1 MQKLPMRAPLV
12 CLFLLVLTIS
22 ASAQVSVSGTVT
34 DAADQIVPYAAV
46 TLLAP
51 DSTLLGG
58 NLTDESGRFTITTSF
73 RGSATLTA
81 SFVGYAPG
89 SREVFIGQNNDI
101 YDLGRIVLTQDAQN
115 LAEVTVTGERA
126 TVSAALDKK
135 TFDLASQQAQ
145 GGGSILDAMK
155 ALPGVTVTQEGEVQL
170 RGSDR
175 VAVLVDGKQS
185 ALTGYGNQRGLGSIP
200 AANIERIEI
209 INNPSASYDAG
220 GMAGIINIIYKT
232 ETKRG
237 INGEAGLSFALGE
250 ITTRRE
256 DLPTDL
262 GRYRLNPHLQPN
274 VVLDYRKDK
283 LHLWT
288 QASVL
293 LQRKLPNNE
302 FTRRNYA
309 DGRRTLSQVP
319 ENRSQVHYVTR
330 AGLEY
335 QLDEANTLSLSGVY
349 DYEHHIDTAQI
360 PFIDLNTG
368 RRYRYW
374 NWSEDESTGY
384 VNGRVDF
391 RHAFAQP
398 GHQLELAAQ
407 FTQGKEDEQY
417 FLNDSTEY
425 RRAQDTSHLVAIEN
439 TTAFNLDYIRPLAS
453 GRLELGSLIRY
464 RSLPVTYEIGQGERS
479 IIYPGLGNE
488 SKWTEDLYAGY
499 ANYVF
504 ESARFEAEAGLRVE
518 QTAVTYA
525 LDPEN
530 IYYERDDAY
539 DYFELYPNVRL
550 TLKAD
555 ERNRVSLFFNR
566 RVDRPGEQELRAFAK
581 YDDPELLKVGN
592 PYLRP
597 QFTRTVEVAYRRLW
611 ETGSLFAAVYTR
623 TSQDAF
629 QRIFSID
636 GSNPDY
642 DIVNRIYQNTGRAT
656 NRGMELLWS
665 QEVGNWWKYSAGVNL
680 YRIGIDEYRGTLLF
694 PTVRPFTL
702 EASTGNSF
710 DLKFNNQFV
719 LPGKWEAQLTAIY
732 LAARNIPQGR
742 ELSRSSVDLAI
753 SRPVF
758 AGRGEAVLSAT
769 DIFNGFGLRQEIDG
783 EGFTARYEN
792 LYESQVVRLG
802 VSYKW

>member
-1 MQKLPMRAPLV
+1 MRAS
-12 CLFLLVLTIS
+12 LLLLLLSVFVQEIG
-22 ASAQVSVSGTVT
+22 AQVSVSGAVT
-34 DAADQIVPYAAV
+34 DAGDRPIPFATV

-51 DSTLLGG
+51 DSTLLSG
-58 NLTDESGRFTITTSF
+58 NHTDDQGRFTLTTTF
-73 RGSATLTA
+73 RGSALLSA
-81 SFVGYAPG
+81 SSIGYATR
-89 SREVFIGQNNDI
+89 SRQVFIGENNDT
-101 YDLGRIVLTQDAQN
+101 YDIGKLTLVESSQT

-126 TVSAALDKK
+126 TVGAALDKK
-135 TFDLASQQAQ
+135 IFDLSSQQAQ

-155 ALPGVTVTQEGEVQL
+155 ALPGVTITQEGEVQL

-209 INNPSASYDAG
+209 INNPSASYDAA

-232 ETKRG
+232 GTERG
-237 INGEAGLSFALGE
+237 LNGEAGLSLALGE

-274 VVLDYRKDK
+274 FGLDYRNDK
-283 LHLWT
+283 LHAWT

-293 LQRKLPNNE
+293 VQRKLPNNE
-302 FTRRNYA
+302 FTQRNYS

-319 ENRSQVHYVTR
+319 ENRSQIHYVAR
-330 AGLEY
+330 AGVDYELN
-335 QLDEANTLSLSGVY
+335 EANTLSVSGIY

-360 PFIDLNTG
+360 PFLNLNTG
-368 RRYRYW
+368 ERYRYW
-374 NWSEDESTGY
+374 HWKEDESTGY
-384 VNGRVDF
+384 VNGRVDY

-398 GHQLELAAQ
+398 GHQVELAAQ

-417 FLNDSTEY
+417 FLNDSTRY
-425 RRAQDTSHLVAIEN
+425 RRAQDTSHLIAIEN
-439 TTAFNLDYIRPLAS
+439 TTAFNLDYVRPLAA
-453 GRLELGSLIRY
+453 GRLELGSQLRY
-464 RSLPVTYEIGQGERS
+464 RSLPVTYEIAQGVRS
-479 IIYPGLGNE
+479 IIYPGLGEE

-499 ANYVF
+499 ANYVY
-504 ESARFEAEAGLRVE
+504 ESPRFEAEAGLRVE
-518 QTAVTYA
+518 QTAVTYT

-530 IYYERDDAY
+530 IYYARDDAY
-539 DYFELYPNVRL
+539 DYFKLYPNVRL

-555 ERNRVSLFFNR
+555 ERNRISLFFNR

-597 QFTRTVEVAYRRLW
+597 QFTHTVEAAYRRLW

-623 TSQDAF
+623 ASQDAF

-636 GSNPDY
+636 DSNPDY

-656 NRGMELLWS
+656 NRGVELLWS
-665 QEVGNWWKYSAGVNL
+665 QEVGDWWKYSAGVNV
-680 YRIGIDEYRGTLLF
+680 YRIGIEAYTGTLLF

-702 EASTGNSF
+702 AASTENSF
-710 DLKFNNQFV
+710 DLKFNNQFT
-719 LPGKWEAQLTAIY
+719 LPGNWQAQLTAVY
-732 LAARNIPQGR
+732 LAPRNIPQGR
-742 ELSRSSVDLAI
+742 ELSRSSVDLAL

-769 DIFNGFGLRQEIDG
+769 DIFNDFGLRQEIDG

-792 LYESQVVRLG
+792 LYESQVVRAG
-802 VSYKW
+802 VTYKW